1 MLDHLRNRGGALDY
15 ADTKTLLGKRDPEWD
30 ASEVPTL
37 YFNQVEKA
45 MKQLT

>member
-1 MLDHLRNRGGALDY
+1 MMDHLCNQGGALDSME
-15 ADTKTLLGKRDPEWD
+15 KRPDWD

-37 YFNQVEKA
+37 YFNQVENA